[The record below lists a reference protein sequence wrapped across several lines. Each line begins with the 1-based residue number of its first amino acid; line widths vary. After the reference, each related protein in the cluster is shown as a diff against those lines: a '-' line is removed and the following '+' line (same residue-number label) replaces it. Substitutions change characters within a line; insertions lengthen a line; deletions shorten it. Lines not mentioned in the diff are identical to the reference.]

1 MMEDKT
7 PLERD
12 IERHELSRTPLKVKI
27 LILLLLIGLISVS
40 IYSLKLRSM
49 LRLKEQEISEIK
61 EIFQKER
68 IELISQIK
76 RLSLERPECRKDE

>member
-12 IERHELSRTPLKVKI
+12 IERHELSRTPLKMKI

-68 IELISQIK
+68 VELISQIK

>member
-27 LILLLLIGLISVS
+27 LVFLLMIGLIGASF
-40 IYSLKLRSM
+40 YAFKLKSM
-49 LRLKEQEISEIK
+49 LQMKEQEISEIK
-61 EIFQKER
+61 EMFQKER

>member
-27 LILLLLIGLISVS
+27 LIFLLLIGLLGVS
-40 IYSLKLRSM
+40 FYSFKLRSM
-49 LRLKEQEISEIK
+49 LQMKEQEISEIK
-61 EIFQKER
+61 EMFQKER
-68 IELISQIK
+68 VELISQMK
-76 RLSLERPECRKDE
+76 RLSLERPECRKGE